1 MNLQLTKMIHFQIRF
16 LMFSHVSNV
25 KVRKVESGRR
35 NLVLK
40 KRKSLCVCWGVFFV
54 RCSSL
59 KTEEESAD

>member
-16 LMFSHVSNV
+16 LMSNV

>member
-1 MNLQLTKMIHFQIRF
+1 MKLTKMIHFQIRF
-16 LMFSHVSNV
+16 LKSNV